1 MEAIY
6 EKLKAVRE
14 ASGLRQ
20 GQIAEFL
27 GVTQTYISKIE
38 SGERTLTVDQLEK
51 LAGLYGCSLAAFE
64 EETPVI
70 PMTLAF
76 RAQDVGQ
83 ADLEAIAEIGR
94 IAANSR
100 FMAELLGE
108 TDD

>member
-1 MEAIY
+1 M
-6 EKLKAVRE
+6 
-14 ASGLRQ
+14 
-20 GQIAEFL
+20 
-27 GVTQTYISKIE
+27 T
-38 SGERTLTVDQLEK
+38 
-51 LAGLYGCSLAAFE
+51 
-64 EETPVI
+64 

>member
-64 EETPVI
+64 EETPV
-70 PMTLAF
+70 TF

>member
-51 LAGLYGCSLAAFE
+51 LAGL
-64 EETPVI
+64 
-70 PMTLAF
+70 
-76 RAQDVGQ
+76 
-83 ADLEAIAEIGR
+83 EAIAEIGR